1 MGWINK
7 QRNILDFAL
16 NSLLRRKGKN
26 SALFVVYTGI
36 IFLVSSIVF
45 SSESIKRESQFLLEN
60 SPEIVVQRTVA
71 GRHDLIP
78 EQYIEQLKSIRGVQE
93 AKGRLWGYYFEP
105 GVQAN
110 YTLVVPDEFLYG
122 PGYIV
127 IGNGVSKTFLA
138 GKGDLLPFKT
148 FDGSYASLEV
158 ADILSPDSEIVSSD
172 LILLA
177 ESDFREMTGM
187 QQGFYTDLVLTVRNT
202 RELPTITDKIR
213 RILPDT
219 RPITRDEIMRTYEA
233 IFDWRGGILLAVISG
248 AAFAFIIFAWD
259 KATGLSSEE
268 KKEIGILKGIGWET
282 SDVLFMKTWEGLI
295 ISLSAFFLGVFFAYI
310 HIYFASALLFMP
322 VLKGWSVLYPE
333 FRLIPFLDM
342 FQITTIFFLT
352 VAPYTVATIIPS
364 WKAATIDPDSV
375 MRL

>member
-7 QRNILDFAL
+7 QRNILDFAF

-26 SALFVVYTGI
+26 SALLVVYASV

-45 SSESIKRESQFLLEN
+45 SSESIKRESRILLEN

-71 GRHDLIP
+71 GRHDLIT
-78 EQYIEQLKSIRGVQE
+78 EQYIERLKSIRGVQE
-93 AKGRLWGYYFEP
+93 SKGRLWGYYFEP

-110 YTLVVPDEFLYG
+110 YTLVVPDEFTHD
-122 PGYIV
+122 PGFII
-127 IGNGVSKTFLA
+127 IGSGVSKTLQA
-138 GKGDLLPFKT
+138 GKGDMLPFRT
-148 FDGSYASLEV
+148 SDGSYMSLEI
-158 ADILSPDSEIVSSD
+158 ADMLPPGSEIISSD
-172 LILLA
+172 LILLS
-177 ESDFREMTGM
+177 ESDFRELSGM
-187 QQGFYTDLVLTVRNT
+187 QEGFYTDIVLQVRNT
-202 RELPTITDKIR
+202 RELPTITDKIKR
-213 RILPDT
+213 MLPDT

-233 IFDWRGGILLAVISG
+233 IFDWRSGILLAIISG

-268 KKEIGILKGIGWET
+268 RKEIGILKGIGWET
-282 SDVLFMKTWEGLI
+282 SDVILMKTWEGLI
-295 ISLSAFFLGVFFAYI
+295 ISLSAFFLGILSAYM

-333 FRLIPFLDM
+333 FRLIPFLDL

-352 VAPYTVATIIPS
+352 VVPYTAATVVPS
-364 WKAATIDPDSV
+364 WRAATIDPDSV